1 METLFLHEAIPG
13 HHYQISLQQENKAL
27 SKFRRFLWYGAY
39 GEGWALYT
47 ETLGKE
53 LGLYQNPYQ
62 YFGHLSDAIHR
73 AIRLVVDVGLHEK
86 GMTREEAIQYMMAHE
101 RTSEEEATA
110 EIERYMAIPG
120 QALSYKIGQLTIS
133 AERNKYERELGNK
146 FNIASFHDAVLESGC
161 LPLELLKQKLKG
173 WSEKQK
179 Q

>member
-1 METLFLHEAIPG
+1 
-13 HHYQISLQQENKAL
+13 
-27 SKFRRFLWYGAY
+27 
-39 GEGWALYT
+39 
-47 ETLGKE
+47 
-53 LGLYQNPYQ
+53 
-62 YFGHLSDAIHR
+62 
-73 AIRLVVDVGLHEK
+73 
-86 GMTREEAIQYMMAHE
+86 
-101 RTSEEEATA
+101 
-110 EIERYMAIPG
+110 MAIPG